1 MRQIFVTGATGFIGR
16 HLVAALRARG
26 DRCRC
31 LVRASSN
38 TEHLQQAG
46 VELIHG
52 AIDQPETYAQALHGC
67 DLVIH
72 LAGLTHALA
81 RQDLFHVNAAA
92 CGLLADACVAA
103 SVPRAVY
110 VSSLAA
116 AGPPPAGKQV
126 REEADPDAPV
136 SDYGRSKLQGEQ
148 EFRLRAD
155 KLATTVIRPG
165 VVYGPEDEKIRQL
178 VASITDW
185 RLHVV
190 IGFRT
195 PPLSLIHVDD
205 LVELILAAADRGESL
220 AAEAASAPQRA
231 QGIYFA
237 CDDSEFVTYA
247 EFGRRIARA
256 AQRRVLVWPIWRWV
270 GLCVGWSAQS
280 FQRLRGQP
288 SFLNVDKVREATA
301 WSWASSGQ
309 KAREQLGFS
318 PKHALDDHL
327 PAVTQAYAAQRGDR

>member
-1 MRQIFVTGATGFIGR
+1 M
-16 HLVAALRARG
+16 
-26 DRCRC
+26 
-31 LVRASSN
+31 
-38 TEHLQQAG
+38 
-46 VELIHG
+46 
-52 AIDQPETYAQALHGC
+52 
-67 DLVIH
+67 
-72 LAGLTHALA
+72 
-81 RQDLFHVNAAA
+81 
-92 CGLLADACVAA
+92 ADACVAA
-103 SVPRAVY
+103 SVPRALY

-126 REEADPDAPV
+126 REEADPDVPV

-148 EFRLRAD
+148 EFRLRAN

-185 RLHVV
+185 RLHLV

-205 LVELILAAADRGESL
+205 LVELILAAVDRGETL
-220 AAEAASAPQRA
+220 AAEAPSAQQRA
-231 QGIYFA
+231 QGVYFA

-256 AQRRVLVWPIWRWV
+256 SQRRVLVWPIWRWV

-301 WSWASSGQ
+301 WSWASSSQ

-318 PKHALDDHL
+318 PKHALDVYL
-327 PAVTQAYAAQRGDR
+327 PAVTQAYATQRRDR